1 MSNFGLEKAMKE
13 NGITV
18 IKTNVGD
25 KYVVEEM
32 KKNGYN
38 LGGEQSGHIIF
49 LDHTTTGDGCVAA
62 LSVLAV
68 MKQMGKKIS
77 ELNDFIQ
84 DMPQVLINCRVK
96 NRKDLESI
104 KGYKEL
110 IAEVESDLK
119 GEGRI
124 FVRFSGTEPV
134 IRVLVEGP
142 NKVKISEL
150 ADRVASFLDKELS

>member
-1 MSNFGLEKAMKE
+1 
-13 NGITV
+13 
-18 IKTNVGD
+18 
-25 KYVVEEM
+25 
-32 KKNGYN
+32 
-38 LGGEQSGHIIF
+38 
-49 LDHTTTGDGCVAA
+49 
-62 LSVLAV
+62 
-68 MKQMGKKIS
+68 
-77 ELNDFIQ
+77 
-84 DMPQVLINCRVK
+84 VLINCRVK

-110 IAEVESDLK
+110 ITEVESELK

-150 ADRVASFLDKELS
+150 ADRVASFLDRELS